1 MAWKE
6 IYEDL
11 HITHIW
17 GTFCIEDSFNYWGQ
31 LGVHNKILSI
41 FVCWVVWNMRIKFL
55 FEDYIPIALVFGM
68 RGLGLY
74 KEYQPMVSNIK
85 QKQNYAPSFNFS
97 SAIFLRS
104 FFNWIWW
111 LWNDSKTK

>member
-31 LGVHNKILSI
+31 LGFHNKILSI

-55 FEDYIPIALVFGM
+55 FEDYIPNALIFGM

-74 KEYQPMVSNIK
+74 KEYQAMVSNIK
-85 QKQNYAPSFNFS
+85 EKQNYAPSFNFS
-97 SAIFLRS
+97 SAIFFAKL
-104 FFNWIWW
+104 
-111 LWNDSKTK
+111 LQLDLVVVE